1 MSEENIDKK
10 IGLRILFVILLI
22 IGAYIGWIL
31 LSLHDFVESEKARAM
46 ATSETTETTYDPYND
61 IDVVLGNKPF
71 PKS

>member
-1 MSEENIDKK
+1 MSEENKDKK

-31 LSLHDFVESEKARAM
+31 LSLHQFMENEKARAM

>member
-1 MSEENIDKK
+1 MSEENIDNK

-22 IGAYIGWIL
+22 IGAFIGWIL
-31 LSLHDFVESEKARAM
+31 LSLHQFMENEKARAM

>member
-1 MSEENIDKK
+1 MSEENKDKK

-31 LSLHDFVESEKARAM
+31 LSLHDFVESEKARSM

>member
-1 MSEENIDKK
+1 MSEENKDKK

-22 IGAYIGWIL
+22 IGAFIGWIL
-31 LSLHDFVESEKARAM
+31 LSLHQFMENEKARAM

>member
-1 MSEENIDKK
+1 MSEENINKK

-22 IGAYIGWIL
+22 IGAFIGWIL
-31 LSLHDFVESEKARAM
+31 LSLHQFMENEKARAM

>member
-22 IGAYIGWIL
+22 IGAFIGWIL
-31 LSLHDFVESEKARAM
+31 LSLHQFMENEKARAM